1 MIFRLILRSQVFC
14 SQNAKTLFVSSASI
28 QTYGQYCELH
38 IHIWMIDG
46 NNRINAFLSF
56 VFIVPPLFWNQSVSQ
71 LVIQSVVH
79 NSTQICLT
87 STDNLHAAIILYCYC
102 LYSEQLSVL
111 FIYAFMNRCRCVC
124 SLEHIINRKFM
135 CIRVKIDCTE

>member
-56 VFIVPPLFWNQSVSQ
+56 WNQSVSQ

-87 STDNLHAAIILYCYC
+87 STDNLHAAIVLYCYC

-111 FIYAFMNRCRCVC
+111 FIYAFMNRCRCVS

-135 CIRVKIDCTE
+135 CIRVKIDWTE